1 MRKGIAIG
9 ILSILGGFSG
19 AFLYD
24 YYEDERG
31 QITALNANEA
41 EPMTEFA
48 YPARVAPT
56 ELSEDFVKASAVSTA
71 SVVYVRNISEQTVST
86 SFFDLFFG
94 EPGRVNE
101 TVSTGSG
108 VIFSR
113 DGYIVTNN
121 HVVEHAKRIEIIH
134 NKKTYDAILVGTDP
148 SSDLAVLKI
157 DAGGLPAIPMGNSR
171 DLQVGEWVLA
181 VGNPFNLT
189 STVTAGIVS
198 AKGRNI
204 NIVRG
209 KFPIESFIQTDAAI
223 NPGNSGGAL
232 VDKNGDLVGINT
244 AILSRTGSYAG
255 YGFAVPIDIVRKV
268 VRDLIEYGEVQ
279 QSFIGAEIT
288 DIDERIA
295 NNLGIE
301 LDDSHYTGVAIVS
314 LQQDGAASK
323 GGLRKGDIIVE
334 MDGALIDGKGMYD
347 EVLST
352 HSPGDRLVV
361 AFERKGERKVANITL
376 TNREGTTEI
385 IKSEIY
391 SSRTLGADLESVSK
405 VEKDRLEIEHG
416 VRIKNVYRGSDRG
429 LMSDLGIKENFIIT
443 HINSYPIKSPDD
455 LSNVL
460 AKIKGRVR
468 IEGVDE
474 NGVKGYYSFYFR

>member
-1 MRKGIAIG
+1 MIVLLGII
-9 ILSILGGFSG
+9 GGFGG
-19 AFLYD
+19 AYLYD
-24 YYEDERG
+24 LTEPG
-31 QITALNANEA
+31 QETSPQPVKET
-41 EPMTEFA
+41 EPSTVFT
-48 YPARVAPT
+48 YPTRSLPT
-56 ELSEDFVKASAVSTA
+56 DLTEDFVNASAISTA
-71 SVVYVRNISEQTVST
+71 SVVYIRNISEQTIST

-94 EPGRVNE
+94 EPGRVSE

-113 DGYIVTNN
+113 DGYVVTNN
-121 HVVEHAKRIEIIH
+121 HVVEAAKRIEIVH

-157 DAGGLPAIPMGNSR
+157 DGENLPAIPLGNSR

-204 NIVRG
+204 NIVKG

-232 VDKNGDLVGINT
+232 VDKHGDLVGINT

-255 YGFAVPIDIVRKV
+255 YGFAVPIDIVKKV

-279 QSFIGAEIT
+279 QSFMGAEIT
-288 DIDERIA
+288 DVTEKVA
-295 NNLGIE
+295 NNLGIQ
-301 LDDSHYTGVAIVS
+301 LNGNQVTGVVIVS
-314 LQQDGAASK
+314 LARDGAAHDA
-323 GGLRKGDIIVE
+323 GLREGDIIVE
-334 MDGALIDGKGMYD
+334 MDGMSIDGKGMYD

-352 HSPGDRLVV
+352 HSPGDQLNI
-361 AFERKGERKVANITL
+361 AYERDGSRKETKVTL

-385 IKSEIY
+385 IKSEVY
-391 SSRTLGADLESVSK
+391 TSKSLGADLELVSK
-405 VEKDRLEIEHG
+405 IERERLEIDHG
-416 VRIKNVYRGSDRG
+416 VRVKKVYRGSDRG
-429 LMSDLGIKENFIIT
+429 LMFELGIKEDFIVT
-443 HINSYPIKSPDD
+443 YINSYPIKLPDD
-455 LSNVL
+455 LSEVL
-460 AKIKGRVR
+460 SKVKGRVR

-474 NGVKGYYSFYFR
+474 SGVKGYYNFYFR